1 MNIAIDLVGTDL
13 GSGTKTY
20 NLNFLKKVSKFNTE
34 NTIYI
39 FCCKNYIRYI
49 DFDFLPK
56 NIFIKTKPNFY
67 SKNFFKLFWMQILF
81 PFELFILKIDKLF
94 SPMNYCPIICKI
106 MKTDVILG
114 IHSNLPWVLFNKM
127 PGNKLKNYCIKYLMT
142 LSIRVSNKLLVNS
155 NFAKNEITNLLNL
168 KKNKVHVV
176 YLGIDPDEEKEKLE
190 QNIQKNLKLDN
201 LIDRNKYILS
211 VSSCVR
217 YHEFLNMLKS
227 YKNILNTSPEKI
239 KFIFVMQILD
249 QKYYEEIKKFVSL
262 NFEKNEVV
270 FLNKLDKKKLNK
282 LYQNALFYIFSSY
295 TEVFGLTTL
304 EAMKN
309 NCPVMVSNTSALP
322 EINNNSAVYFDP
334 DDISDIQNKM
344 QSLIKN
350 KNLRNNLK
358 LSGKKNI
365 QKFNWSKTF
374 DETISIILN

>member
-1 MNIAIDLVGTDL
+1 MNIAIDLVGTNL

-20 NLNFLKKVSKFNTE
+20 NLKFLQKISKFNSHYK
-34 NTIYI
+34 IYI
-39 FCCKNYIRYI
+39 FCCNDYTRYI
-49 DFDFLPK
+49 DLNLISE
-56 NIFIKTKPNFY
+56 NIFIKAKPNFL
-67 SKNFFKLFWMQILF
+67 SKNYIKLFWMQILF
-81 PFELFILKIDKLF
+81 PFELFFLNIDKLF

-106 MKTDVILG
+106 MKLDIILG
-114 IHSNLPWVLFNKM
+114 IHSNLPWVFFDKM
-127 PGNKLKNYCIKYLMT
+127 PGNKIKNYFIKFLMS
-142 LSIRVSNKLLVNS
+142 LSINVCNKLIVNS
-155 NFAKNEITNLLNL
+155 NFAKNEIVSLLNL
-168 KKNKVHVV
+168 RKEKVHVV
-176 YLGIDPDEEKEKLE
+176 YLGTETIIEKIPKLE
-190 QNIQKNLKLDN
+190 SKENINLTYLTDN
-201 LIDRNKYILS
+201 NEYILC

-217 YHEFLNMLKS
+217 YHEFLNILKS
-227 YKNILNTSPEKI
+227 YKKILKTTKKNI

-249 QKYYEEIKKFVSL
+249 KKYYDEIQKF
-262 NFEKNEVV
+262 V
-270 FLNKLDKKKLNK
+270 FLNFKNKEVIFLKNLNK
-282 LYQNALFYIFSSY
+282 ENLDRLYRHALFYIFSSY